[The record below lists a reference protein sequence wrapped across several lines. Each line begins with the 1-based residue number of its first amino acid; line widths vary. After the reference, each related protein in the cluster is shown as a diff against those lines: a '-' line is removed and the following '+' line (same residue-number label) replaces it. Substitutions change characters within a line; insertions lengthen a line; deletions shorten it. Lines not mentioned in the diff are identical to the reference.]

1 MSEHSAASEQATARP
16 EAPGNRP
23 PGLTPTVRRV
33 LLTLVIVAA
42 VGVAIWL
49 VRYFTYARYF
59 EETNDAQFRAETVTI
74 APRVNG
80 YVERVLVREN
90 QDVRAGDPLV
100 LIEARDYSAQAQQVE
115 AQLARSSAGIEDAR
129 AAVAQQ
135 QAVIEQASA
144 QLAAARAR
152 AAHDAAQVARYAPLV
167 ASGAE
172 SAERL
177 AQLRLSAAQS
187 AQALREQEAAVAVAQ
202 RRLPGLE
209 AQIRQ
214 ARASESGARAQV
226 ASAEVNLKATRL
238 VAPVSG
244 RIGNKTVTV
253 GQYVTAGTRMM
264 SIVPLEQLYIVA
276 NFKETQLALMRPG
289 QPAQIKVDAL
299 DGFSIPGRVESL
311 APGTGA
317 QFSIL
322 PPQNATGNFTKIVQ
336 RVPVRIAIT
345 AGPEAR
351 RLLVPGLSVTVTV
364 DTRGARGALE
374 RLEQGSAESTQ
385 GTR

>member
-1 MSEHSAASEQATARP
+1 MTAESPVSDPAADAARP
-16 EAPGNRP
+16 R
-23 PGLTPTVRRV
+23 GLTPTARRV
-33 LLTLVIVAA
+33 LLTLLAVVL

-49 VRYFTYARYF
+49 VRYFTYGRYF
-59 EETNDAQFRAETVTI
+59 EATNDAQFRAEAVTI

-80 YVERVLVREN
+80 YVARVLVREN

-100 LIEARDYSAQAQQVE
+100 LIEARDYSAQAQQGE
-115 AQLARSSAGIEDAR
+115 AQLARAAAGIEDAR

-152 AAHDAAQVARYAPLV
+152 AAHDAAEVARYAPLV

-172 SAERL
+172 AAERL
-177 AQLRLSAAQS
+177 AQLRLAAAQS
-187 AQALREQEAAVAVAQ
+187 AQALREQEAAFAVQQ

-214 ARASESGARAQV
+214 ARATEAGARAQV
-226 ASAEVNLKATRL
+226 ASAQVNLNATRL
-238 VAPVSG
+238 VSPIAG
-244 RIGNKTVTV
+244 RVGNKTVTV
-253 GQYVTAGTRMM
+253 GQYVSAGTRLM
-264 SIVPLEQLYIVA
+264 SVVPLQQLYVIA

-289 QPAQIKVDAL
+289 QPARIEVDAL
-299 DGFSIPGRVESL
+299 DGFAITGRVESL

-374 RLEQGSAESTQ
+374 RLEQEPSDSRRAQ
-385 GTR
+385 

>member
-1 MSEHSAASEQATARP
+1 MNGENVTEQASPAD
-16 EAPGNRP
+16 AAVGQRP
-23 PGLTPTVRRV
+23 PGLTPKVRRV
-33 LLTLVIVAA
+33 LIILIAVALV
-42 VGVAIWL
+42 GTAIWL
-49 VRYFTYARYF
+49 ARYFTYGRYF

-80 YVERVLVREN
+80 YVAQVLVREN

-115 AQLARSSAGIEDAR
+115 AQLARASAGIEDAT

-135 QAVIEQASA
+135 QALIEQANA

-152 AAHDAAQVARYAPLV
+152 AAHDAAQVARYAPLA

-172 SAERL
+172 PAERL
-177 AQLRLSAAQS
+177 AQLRLAAAQS
-187 AQALREQEAAVAVAQ
+187 AQALREQEAALTVQQ
-202 RRLPGLE
+202 RRLPALE

-214 ARASESGARAQV
+214 ARATQAGARAQLT
-226 ASAEVNLKATRL
+226 SAEVNLRATRL
-238 VAPVSG
+238 VAPISG

-253 GQYVTAGTRMM
+253 GQYVTAGTRLM
-264 SIVPLEQLYIVA
+264 SVVPLEQLYIVA

-289 QPAQIKVDAL
+289 QPAQIKVNAL

-364 DTRGARGALE
+364 DTRGARGALD
-374 RLEQGSAESTQ
+374 RLEQEPSDNRRTQ
-385 GTR
+385 

>member
-1 MSEHSAASEQATARP
+1 MTGDDTAPEQATPAT
-16 EAPGNRP
+16 AAAGTRP
-23 PGLTPTVRRV
+23 PDLTPITRRV
-33 LLTLVIVAA
+33 LLTVVVVALI
-42 VGVAIWL
+42 GMTIWL
-49 VRYFTYARYF
+49 IRYFTYGRYF

-74 APRVNG
+74 APRVSG
-80 YVERVLVREN
+80 YVAQVLVREN

-115 AQLARSSAGIEDAR
+115 AQLARASAGIEDAR

-135 QAVIEQASA
+135 QALIEQATA

-177 AQLRLSAAQS
+177 AQLRLAAAQS
-187 AQALREQEAAVAVAQ
+187 AQALREQEAAVTVQQ

-214 ARASESGARAQV
+214 AQATTAGARAQV
-226 ASAEVNLKATRL
+226 ASAEVNLRATRL
-238 VAPVSG
+238 VAPISG

-253 GQYVTAGTRMM
+253 GQYVTAGTRLM
-264 SIVPLEQLYIVA
+264 SIVPLEQLYIIA

-364 DTRGARGALE
+364 DTRGARGALD
-374 RLEQGSAESTQ
+374 RLEQEPSDSRRAP
-385 GTR
+385 